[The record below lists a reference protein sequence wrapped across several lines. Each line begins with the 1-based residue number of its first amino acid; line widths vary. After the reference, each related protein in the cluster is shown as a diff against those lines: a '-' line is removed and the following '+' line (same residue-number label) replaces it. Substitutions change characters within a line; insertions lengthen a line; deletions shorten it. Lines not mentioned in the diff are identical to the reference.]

1 VIDISNTSNW
11 EQSYEETL
19 TFDVAPNFP
28 NFTLPIQLTSQ
39 LIFIQVSTSN
49 QRDTWHLAGW
59 VNQAVNLNLLG
70 TNSNTFAFSQRL
82 LLGGNLILFPQAF
95 SSYSL
100 IFSFPNWFA
109 TTFISIW
116 EYTGNDIV
124 DTESALSQISQVTGD
139 LASVAQ
145 NISQILQ
152 VIQALSA
159 LIGSS

>member
-11 EQSYEETL
+11 EQTYEETL
-19 TFDVAPNFP
+19 TFDVAPVFP

-39 LIFIQVSTSN
+39 LIFIQVSTVN
-49 QRDTWHLAGW
+49 QKETWHLAGW
-59 VNQAVNLNLLG
+59 VNQVVNLNLLG
-70 TNSNTFAFSQRL
+70 INSNTFAFSQRL
-82 LLGGNLILFPQAF
+82 LLGGNLILFPQTF

-100 IFSFPNWFA
+100 TFSFPNWFA
-109 TTFISIW
+109 TTVISIW
-116 EYTGNDIV
+116 EYTGDDVV
-124 DTESALSQISQVTGD
+124 DAESALSQISQVTGD
-139 LASVAQ
+139 LTTIAQ